1 MKRTLSLAVVQLAL
15 PLALAAPAF
24 AADVEST
31 VLQFG
36 DLTNSGTTPAGGVV
50 VNSGMATDDIIVSGF
65 LQTGGGKNGFGGA
78 FSVPLNNFSEINYYW
93 LASTAVSG
101 EEPDI
106 VSISS
111 LTNMTAPP
119 SLYYVLSTGGTYHN
133 GQILRYTPS
142 ATGSVYSFAG
152 NTDGNKP
159 RGALLPPTE
168 GVEYVTATYGGTG
181 YGVVDQVVSTTV
193 STVHTFSFTDGA
205 YPSGSLASVNRVT
218 YGTTTGGGAYGF
230 GTVFALDSRNTFTL
244 LYSFK
249 GGADGATPTGGLIAD
264 SAGNLYGTTTYG
276 GTGTGQGN
284 GTVFEITTTGTKTT
298 LYNMDVH
305 TGVHPTGNLVLSPAG
320 ALYGTTDQLA
330 AKPNAGTV
338 FKVTAAGVGSN
349 VHRFATTDGYAPLPQ
364 IDSAVVGGVFTIFGA
379 TASGGTNNAG
389 VVFKV
394 AVTQ

>member
-1 MKRTLSLAVVQLAL
+1 MKRTLCLAVVQLAL
-15 PLALAAPAF
+15 PLVIAGPAW
-24 AADVEST
+24 ASDVEST

-36 DLTNSGTTPAGGVV
+36 SLSNSGSTPAGGVV
-50 VNSGMATDDIIVSGF
+50 VNTAMDGDSKIVSGF
-65 LQTGGGKNGFGGA
+65 LQAGGRYGFGGA
-78 FSVPLNNFSEINYYW
+78 FSVPVSNLPDINYDW

-111 LTNMTAPP
+111 VTNNAASP

-133 GQILRYTPS
+133 GQILEYTPS
-142 ATGSVYSFAG
+142 TTGALYTFAG

-159 RGALLPPTE
+159 KGALLPAGG
-168 GVEYVTATYGGTG
+168 GVEYVTAAYGGTG
-181 YGVVDQVVSTTV
+181 YGVVDQVMNGSVSP
-193 STVHTFSFTDGA
+193 VHTFSFTDGA

-218 YGTTTGGGAYGF
+218 YGTTTGGGAFGF
-230 GTVFALDSRNTFTL
+230 GTVYALDSKNTFTL

-284 GTVFEITTTGTKTT
+284 GTVFEITTNGTKTI
-298 LYNMDVH
+298 LYNMDGH
-305 TGVHPTGNLVLSPAG
+305 TGTHPTGSLVLSPAG
-320 ALYGTTDQLA
+320 DLYGTTDQLG
-330 AKPNAGTV
+330 AKPVAGEV
-338 FKVTAAGVGSN
+338 FKVTAAGVGSA
-349 VHRFATTDGYAPLPQ
+349 VHRFATTDGYGPLPQ
-364 IDSAVVGGVFTIFGA
+364 ISSAVLVGVFTIFGA
-379 TASGGTNNAG
+379 TSSGGTNDAG

-394 AVTQ
+394 TVSQ